1 MFVAQRGASLPA
13 KFKIIKVGRIW
24 ILVPEGAETYIWIAF
39 CLKVNLSMRSEQN
52 CDKDAIASDKKPSGK
67 CSPPSAIQCTIVS
80 LDEVEAVYVLY
91 KKVSCCIVDDG
102 LIHKEE
108 FRQALLRNKGKPD
121 LFVDR
126 VFDLFDLKRN
136 GVLDFGEFVQSL
148 SIFHPK
154 SPAADKIL
162 FTFNLYDLQHTGCI
176 EREEVKE
183 MVLAILKESDLELPD
198 EVIEEIVE
206 NAFNEAD
213 SNQDGKIDLEEWKEF
228 VGKNPSLLKNMTIP
242 YLMDVSTVFP
252 SFVENKIML
261 I

>member
-1 MFVAQRGASLPA
+1 MGCSISKKSKANYWDFASLA
-13 KFKIIKVGRIW
+13 S
-24 ILVPEGAETYIWIAF
+24 ETMF
-39 CLKVNLSMRSEQN
+39 
-52 CDKDAIASDKKPSGK
+52 
-67 CSPPSAIQCTIVS
+67 S